1 MKWKLPSTAAYTYH
15 WECFHLTHSVFPL
28 DPCASLWAQLM
39 GMAFQ
44 YLKFLQN
51 PYSTSSLGMHLE
63 ILEHMI
69 LKIWKYLLFM
79 THYFTPMWWRHLS
92 TLISGKYLSFS
103 IPMQHQVIAIISQAP
118 LSVCC
123 TCLVS
128 TLLHALKPCSNSII
142 DIISRF
148 YAYNLLLFTYL

>member
-103 IPMQHQVIAIISQAP
+103 IPMQHPVIAIILQAP
-118 LSVCC
+118 WSVCC
-123 TCLVS
+123 ACFQICS
-128 TLLHALKPCSNSII
+128 AIWSHAQNSV
-142 DIISRF
+142 DIINHF
-148 YAYNLLLFTYL
+148 FTHNLVHFTHL